1 MPLRRPRMY
10 WACTHVTLR
19 MTEVPLLLE
28 AGFEVVPE
36 EVNIEALNYKESL
49 DYDNPSSPFYPNWE
63 DGCTLG
69 ISERIFARR
78 SRLSQR
84 RGVFSEEEQLFF
96 NANFDVIYLAT
107 DLSTAITIASWFK
120 GTVIYRYFGTFG
132 NLRPLSEILEPF
144 DDLPPNLLFVPIFQ
158 TLLELPGV
166 ERFSRTIT
174 LHGTVDSENF
184 KNQWS
189 ITSTA
194 DSVSTVIGNI
204 GVFDDATREAQ
215 TLSESQV
222 ARNLKI
228 FGKNQLGE
236 VPDSIR
242 LKTMIVGMLP
252 RDEFMR
258 QWLKSRLFIYWH
270 RSNYHM
276 HYTPLE
282 AICAGMPILFSEEN
296 PLFRE
301 NLSLGLSRED
311 LNELGACVDI
321 EELEERVK
329 ILLEDSDKVL
339 GLARAQKK
347 LLTPFSR
354 SNVLEE
360 ASALLKNVNVSRTDS
375 GKSISP
381 AMAAKALVPCAAV
394 AEDFYK
400 LRSGIAEKKGVELYL
415 ADFAASANFELRG
428 PKPFEKILG
437 EKHPQVA
444 LDPGEDYLRIIM
456 GRPGESLAVSG
467 LFQLKCTVFSL
478 RRGVLEVIV
487 EQWKNNKI
495 IDHTAYYPRY
505 GGAFNSVESFDLNIP
520 ENVDALGIHIKNLG
534 QYRVFVK
541 KLKFNKS

>member
-1 MPLRRPRMY
+1 ML
-10 WACTHVTLR
+10 
-19 MTEVPLLLE
+19 
-28 AGFEVVPE
+28 F
-36 EVNIEALNYKESL
+36 
-49 DYDNPSSPFYPNWE
+49 
-63 DGCTLG
+63 
-69 ISERIFARR
+69 R
-78 SRLSQR
+78 S
-84 RGVFSEEEQLFF
+84 
-96 NANFDVIYLAT
+96 
-107 DLSTAITIASWFK
+107 
-120 GTVIYRYFGTFG
+120 
-132 NLRPLSEILEPF
+132 
-144 DDLPPNLLFVPIFQ
+144 
-158 TLLELPGV
+158 
-166 ERFSRTIT
+166 
-174 LHGTVDSENF
+174 

-222 ARNLKI
+222 ASNLKI
-228 FGKNQLGE
+228 FGKNQLSE

-329 ILLEDSDKVL
+329 ILLEDSDKLL

-354 SNVLEE
+354 SNE
-360 ASALLKNVNVSRTDS
+360 
-375 GKSISP
+375 I
-381 AMAAKALVPCAAV
+381 
-394 AEDFYK
+394 
-400 LRSGIAEKKGVELYL
+400 
-415 ADFAASANFELRG
+415 
-428 PKPFEKILG
+428 
-437 EKHPQVA
+437 
-444 LDPGEDYLRIIM
+444 
-456 GRPGESLAVSG
+456 GRAHV
-467 LFQLKCTVFSL
+467 
-478 RRGVLEVIV
+478 
-487 EQWKNNKI
+487 
-495 IDHTAYYPRY
+495 
-505 GGAFNSVESFDLNIP
+505 
-520 ENVDALGIHIKNLG
+520 
-534 QYRVFVK
+534 
-541 KLKFNKS
+541 